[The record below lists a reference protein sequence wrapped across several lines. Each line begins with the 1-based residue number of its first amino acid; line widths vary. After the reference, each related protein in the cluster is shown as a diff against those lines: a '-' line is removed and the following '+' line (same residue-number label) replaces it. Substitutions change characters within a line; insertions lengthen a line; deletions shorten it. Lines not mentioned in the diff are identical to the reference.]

1 MGSFPKTLIDPEFH
15 IFELWNE
22 EWMQRWSL
30 RLNMQLMQLLKES
43 LKKKNHAYQDLIL
56 DLCDTSAALGPNQ

>member
-1 MGSFPKTLIDPEFH
+1 MGSFAETIIDPEFH

-30 RLNMQLMQLLKES
+30 RLNTQHAVAKGNPE
-43 LKKKNHAYQDLIL
+43 KKNHG
-56 DLCDTSAALGPNQ
+56 C